1 MHAEIDA
8 YNKRLSNTKSVTF
21 TKETETKVTTRDKMI
36 IQLLDKSVQG
46 IDVFAKPVMVEQ
58 SVQTNTMID
67 YKFKGADSIFNI
79 DDSIKIKLKN
89 KLNINKKRKIKPGK
103 GLADRHREI
112 EVDSFNSTDRRNR
125 K

>member
-1 MHAEIDA
+1 M
-8 YNKRLSNTKSVTF
+8 TF

-46 IDVFAKPVMVEQ
+46 IDIFAKPIMVEQ

-79 DDSIKIKLKN
+79 DDSINIKLKN
-89 KLNINKKRKIKPGK
+89 KLDNFS
-103 GLADRHREI
+103 REI
-112 EVDSFNSTDRRNR
+112 NYKSQNLEGYREDIQKNEIKSIAAFR
-125 K
+125 

>member
-1 MHAEIDA
+1 M
-8 YNKRLSNTKSVTF
+8 TF

-67 YKFKGADSIFNI
+67 YNFKGADSIFNI
-79 DDSIKIKLKN
+79 DDDSIKINLKN
-89 KLNINKKRKIKPGK
+89 KLNIDKKRKIKPGK